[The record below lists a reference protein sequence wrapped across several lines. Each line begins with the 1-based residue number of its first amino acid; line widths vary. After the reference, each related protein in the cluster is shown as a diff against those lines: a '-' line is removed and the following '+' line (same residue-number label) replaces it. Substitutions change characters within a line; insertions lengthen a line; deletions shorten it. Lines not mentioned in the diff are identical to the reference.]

1 MDIAN
6 YDIEKLIGNFTQEA
20 ENAQN
25 LLSNLLKGV
34 TNGQPPT
41 LDEISEL
48 GSVLKNLHAK
58 YQNVRSVASS
68 ILDTTELPEAGCP
81 VKEYLEAIQKSQR
94 QQLKT
99 KLEEVGGLI
108 NRFPITCLDSW
119 GHLCAFSRFHLL
131 MRWILS
137 HAHCTIWGSRLGMLT
152 FKRF

>member
-94 QQLKT
+94 QQHKT
-99 KLEEVGGLI
+99 KHE
-108 NRFPITCLDSW
+108 
-119 GHLCAFSRFHLL
+119 
-131 MRWILS
+131 
-137 HAHCTIWGSRLGMLT
+137 
-152 FKRF
+152 